1 MKASNSP
8 VNVLPSLQ
16 LASKEPRE
24 TPMEPS
30 GLEVSKS
37 PLPPLAHGPAF
48 ESVQGRARLPSQ
60 TQRPQGLE
68 PPAIQHPTLP
78 TLPCIPRIREPVNSE
93 CPPDFHGRL
102 SMPLQPFCAPVSF
115 QEPTQPCVNVDCA
128 GPRLPPPS
136 SDSSGSSLVL
146 TVQNTS
152 PKSHSALQLRG
163 LDSFQGA
170 TQRSTLS
177 PNALRRTAAFEQ
189 HLPFTCTSDSPYPTM
204 CPRPPS
210 LPRKQADFFVEM
222 PSTLQVPCNTPH
234 HPRHL
239 SCPPREMAS
248 PSVVPPFAPVVD
260 VTLPSRMEVEPFGGF
275 CMMQTSGIQR
285 KKLLQTQGLEVL
297 QSQGVRGLSP
307 PFTTSHYCPGQAAC
321 SHFSTDVFLE
331 VPRPLV
337 YCAPLQPRTVVV
349 QEPTRVEHVFIDIP
363 STSLVPVQAEKP
375 TKADKTDRH
384 QQTDTVTKDEGTHR
398 EQQTEKPEGTHR
410 EQQTEKP
417 EGTHQEQQTE
427 KPETGKPEGTH
438 REQQTEKPEG
448 THREQQTEKPE
459 GTHQEQQTEKPETGK
474 PEGTHREQQTEKPEG
489 THREQQTEK
498 PEGTHQEQ
506 QTEKPE
512 GTHQE
517 QQTEKP
523 ETGKPEGTH
532 REQQTEKPEGTHQEQ
547 QTEKPETEKPEGTHR
562 EQQTEKPEGTHQE
575 QQTEKPEGTHQEQQ
589 TNTVTKDEGTQW
601 EQQTENGKLKVN
613 KPEEDNS
620 LSPSHAAGYLT
631 STFKCQSWKK
641 GPQDSLVES
650 DRQQGEYAFFY
661 KEWQHQLESG
671 QNGRGKWG
679 GAGAGPSDGEPD
691 GKANS
696 ESSQGRKNSKG
707 SKRSKP
713 RQPTPGPGHYNPE
726 DPAVRGRIPGRVP
739 GHPKLRRD
747 PDIRL

>member
-1 MKASNSP
+1 MLCLTASFLATRNTHAIVQVSAVAPFEDPVPPPPHAPLPPPRLPPPAPPPQPPPPPPPPQESPTSNHISVVCPTNTQSLEPPSSPSPCQRSQMKASNSP
-8 VNVLPSLQ
+8 VHVLPSLQ

-60 TQRPQGLE
+60 TQRPQSLE

-78 TLPCIPRIREPVNSE
+78 TLPCIREPVNSE

-177 PNALRRTAAFEQ
+177 PKALRRTAAFEQ
-189 HLPFTCTSDSPYPTM
+189 HLPFTCTSDSPY
-204 CPRPPS
+204 

-248 PSVVPPFAPVVD
+248 PSVVPPFAPVVH
-260 VTLPSRMEVEPFGGF
+260 VTLPGRMEVEPFGGF

-285 KKLLQTQGLEVL
+285 KKLLQTQGLEGL

-375 TKADKTDRH
+375 TKADKIDRH

-398 EQQTEKPEGTHR
+398 EQQTEKPER
-410 EQQTEKP
+410 
-417 EGTHQEQQTE
+417 THQEQQTE
-427 KPETGKPEGTH
+427 KPETEKPEGTHREQQTEKPEGTH

-459 GTHQEQQTEKPETGK
+459 GTHQEQQT
-474 PEGTHREQQTEKPEG
+474 
-489 THREQQTEK
+489 
-498 PEGTHQEQ
+498 
-506 QTEKPE
+506 
-512 GTHQE
+512 
-517 QQTEKP
+517 
-523 ETGKPEGTH
+523 
-532 REQQTEKPEGTHQEQ
+532 
-547 QTEKPETEKPEGTHR
+547 
-562 EQQTEKPEGTHQE
+562 
-575 QQTEKPEGTHQEQQ
+575 
-589 TNTVTKDEGTQW
+589 NTVTKDEGTQW
-601 EQQTENGKLKVN
+601 EKQTENGKLKVN

-620 LSPSHAAGYLT
+620 LSPSHTAGYLT

-641 GPQDSLVES
+641 GPQDS

-696 ESSQGRKNSKG
+696 ESSQGRKISKG